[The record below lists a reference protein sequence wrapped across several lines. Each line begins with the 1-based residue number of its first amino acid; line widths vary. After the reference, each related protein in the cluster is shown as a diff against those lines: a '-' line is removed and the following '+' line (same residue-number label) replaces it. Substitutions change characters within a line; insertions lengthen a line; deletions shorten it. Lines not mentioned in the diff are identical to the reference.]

1 MRRTFLAALPL
12 LILAACQPQAPDG
25 SPASAPADAPAEGN
39 GAAPVSNEAA
49 GVPIAPTPYDPPLSA
64 RGTEPFWAL
73 EVTEQTLTLTR
84 PDAEPLSMANP
95 GMRME
100 GAKATWDALSAG
112 ARLYIVAEVKTCSDG
127 MSDISYPLTI
137 EVQTGDLKLQGCGAR
152 TAEMPRAG
160 G

>member
-1 MRRTFLAALPL
+1 MRRMFLVAVSTLG
-12 LILAACQPQAPDG
+12 LIACQPQAPDG
-25 SPASAPADAPAEGN
+25 SPASAPADAPA
-39 GAAPVSNEAA
+39 VSPEAA
-49 GVPIAPTPYDPPLSA
+49 SVAVAPTPYDPPLSA

-100 GAKATWDALSAG
+100 GEKATWDALSAG

-127 MSDISYPLTI
+127 MSDLSYPLTI
-137 EVQTGDLKLQGCGAR
+137 EVQTGDLKLKGCGAK
-152 TAEMPRAG
+152 TAEMPREG

>member
-1 MRRTFLAALPL
+1 MRKTFLAALPL
-12 LILAACQPQAPDG
+12 LVMAACQPQAPDG
-25 SPASAPADAPAEGN
+25 SPASAPADAPAN
-39 GAAPVSNEAA
+39 AVSADAASVALE
-49 GVPIAPTPYDPPLSA
+49 PTPYDPPLSA

-73 EVTEQTLTLTR
+73 EVSEQTLTLTR

-100 GAKATWDALSAG
+100 GEKATWDALSAG

-127 MSDISYPLTI
+127 MSDLSYPLTV
-137 EVQTGDLKLQGCGAR
+137 EVRTGDVALKGCGAR
-152 TAEMPRAG
+152 TAEMPREG